1 VNVQRG
7 EPSITPR
14 IPARLVRDVVVVLP
28 SVDSESVELVAAQ
41 ASGFTLI
48 QRSWRDGRALAVAVQ
63 KLWMFF
69 GADEAVED
77 LAFTDQPALA
87 PIVFSWLAGRGAYAT
102 RIEIGDLASADDL
115 QFRLSV
121 ALASPQLFSE
131 RLILR
136 NSARSRT

>member
-1 VNVQRG
+1 
-7 EPSITPR
+7 
-14 IPARLVRDVVVVLP
+14 
-28 SVDSESVELVAAQ
+28 
-41 ASGFTLI
+41 
-48 QRSWRDGRALAVAVQ
+48 
-63 KLWMFF
+63 MFF